1 MLLDTGQCYIMR
13 MQDTYSIDLIVSDL
27 VLLCYII
34 TYVKIY
40 LKLYEIYKS
49 YDFWFTVF
57 KLALEI
63 TSLLW

>member
-49 YDFWFTVF
+49 YDF
-57 KLALEI
+57 
-63 TSLLW
+63 